1 MVNFLGVVEVCLSGF
16 VVFGRQENA
25 RKLGNFFSTH
35 HSNFLFYLSDVGFF
49 FFFLH
54 TSDVVFLFLKL
65 HTWLS

>member
-49 FFFLH
+49 FFFFWIPLMWFFY
-54 TSDVVFLFLKL
+54 S
-65 HTWLS
+65 